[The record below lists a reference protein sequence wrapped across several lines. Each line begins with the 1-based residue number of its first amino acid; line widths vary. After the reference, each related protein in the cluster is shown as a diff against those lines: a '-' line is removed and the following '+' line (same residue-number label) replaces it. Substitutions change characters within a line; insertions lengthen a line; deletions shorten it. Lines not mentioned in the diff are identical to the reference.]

1 MKLIKI
7 KKNDGELVKKFGK
20 VEAVIDPDSKDETH
34 YLRGM
39 SSLHPIDGESFK
51 MASNAKEAAEN
62 IDKMISIYKKHIADL
77 EKAKKW
83 FLSNK

>member
-20 VEAVIDPDSKDETH
+20 VEAVIDPDSKYQTH
-34 YLRGM
+34 GLRGM
-39 SSLHPIDGESFK
+39 SSFHPIDGESFK
-51 MASNAKEAAEN
+51 MAGNAKEAAEN
-62 IDKMISIYKKHIADL
+62 IDKMISIFKKHINDL
-77 EKAKKW
+77 EAAKKW